1 MANRERERERKQV
14 QNTRT
19 EDSCRSVTDGECGL
33 HEAVKKKE
41 RDVELN
47 KISSCRKDEK
57 VRQNV

>member
-1 MANRERERERKQV
+1 M

-57 VRQNV
+57 VSV